1 MLLLSHYR
9 AVLLVTHLLAFL
21 LGWWVR
27 GCSEPYASVVSR
39 VQEQFA
45 SHAPTE
51 LTVERWRTDTVT
63 KVVYHDRVR
72 LVHVP
77 ASVEITRSDTVV
89 TTMPF
94 RATLDT
100 AVGSDTL
107 HVAFEYPP
115 PFWSLID
122 LRHAPDTARSV
133 LERRGL
139 DRIIIDRPTFL
150 ESTGSGALKGWA
162 LSSVLYG
169 LNRASGGNDGLTYW
183 EAAGVGALG
192 GIVADTVQYF
202 LGR

>member
-1 MLLLSHYR
+1 MLMLPSHYR
-9 AVLLVTHLLAFL
+9 AILLVTHLLAIL
-21 LGWWVR
+21 LGWWLR
-27 GCSEPYASVVSR
+27 GCSEPIGSMVSQM
-39 VQEQFA
+39 QEQF
-45 SHAPTE
+45 SREPVVR
-51 LTVERWRTDTVT
+51 TVERMRYDTVT
-63 KVVYHDRVR
+63 QVVYHDRVR

-77 ASVEITRSDTVV
+77 APITYTRTDTVV

-139 DRIIIDRPTFL
+139 DRVIIDRPTFL

-169 LNRASGGNDGLTYW
+169 LNRASGGNDGFTYG
-183 EAAGVGALG
+183 EAIGAGVLG